1 MKKRSLARYGP
12 RRINE
17 GKMMKQMKL
26 PTEFS
31 VDLNP
36 RTELLL
42 AFFDS
47 NFVLFWIFVS
57 SAS

>member
-1 MKKRSLARYGP
+1 M
-12 RRINE
+12 RINE
-17 GKMMKQMKL
+17 GKMMKQTKL
-26 PTEFS
+26 ATDFS
-31 VDLNP
+31 VDLDP

-47 NFVLFWIFVS
+47 NFVLVWIFVW